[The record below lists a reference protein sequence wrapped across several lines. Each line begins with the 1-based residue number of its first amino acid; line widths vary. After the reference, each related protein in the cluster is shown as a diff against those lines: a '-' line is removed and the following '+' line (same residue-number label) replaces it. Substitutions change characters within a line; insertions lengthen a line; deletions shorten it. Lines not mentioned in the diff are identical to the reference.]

1 MRNALWLDSLT
12 ILEEPRDFDLYGRIR
27 WRCSFETIRAKALL
41 APTMG
46 KMKPC
51 DHCDTATPAK
61 TPREVTA
68 SDGWTGDVC
77 GNCHYDF
84 HKMQVQF
91 KATENA

>member
-1 MRNALWLDSLT
+1 
-12 ILEEPRDFDLYGRIR
+12 
-27 WRCSFETIRAKALL
+27 
-41 APTMG
+41 MG

-51 DHCDTATPAK
+51 SHCDTATPAK
-61 TPREVTA
+61 TLREVTA

-84 HKMQVQF
+84 HKMQAQF

>member
-12 ILEEPRDFDLYGRIR
+12 ITEEPRRR
-27 WRCSFETIRAKALL
+27 
-41 APTMG
+41 
-46 KMKPC
+46 MKPC

-61 TPREVTA
+61 TLREVTA

-84 HKMQVQF
+84 HKMHVQI